1 MSQNVEETGKVVA
14 DVERQF
20 QAQAAPSGRPANLG
34 QPDRSGFTS
43 DNRGTLSDM
52 CNTPSRLMP
61 FTKNISIV
69 FGMVLCVLALAAPAA
84 ATPTPAEASLLQV
97 VNQARAQHGVAPLR
111 IDYRLEAAARAKS
124 RSMLR
129 TGTFSHGNFARRL
142 SSYRARGPYFGEN
155 LAWGVGSRGS
165 AAGVVQMWLSSP
177 SHRANLL
184 RRSFQRVGL
193 GIYVGTFRGY
203 GGTSVVTA
211 NFAGR

>member
-1 MSQNVEETGKVVA
+1 M
-14 DVERQF
+14 
-20 QAQAAPSGRPANLG
+20 
-34 QPDRSGFTS
+34 
-43 DNRGTLSDM
+43 
-52 CNTPSRLMP
+52 
-61 FTKNISIV
+61 
-69 FGMVLCVLALAAPAA
+69 
-84 ATPTPAEASLLQV
+84 
-97 VNQARAQHGVAPLR
+97 NQARAQHGVAPLR

-129 TGTFSHGNFARRL
+129 TGTFFHGNFARRL
-142 SSYRARGPYFGEN
+142 TSYRARGPYFGEN

-165 AAGVVQMWLSSP
+165 AASVVQMWLASP

>member
-1 MSQNVEETGKVVA
+1 M
-14 DVERQF
+14 R
-20 QAQAAPSGRPANLG
+20 
-34 QPDRSGFTS
+34 
-43 DNRGTLSDM
+43 
-52 CNTPSRLMP
+52 

-69 FGMVLCVLALAAPAA
+69 FGIVLCVLALAAPAQA
-84 ATPTPAEASLLQV
+84 RPTPAEATLLQV
-97 VNQARAQHGVAPLR
+97 MNQARAQHGVAPLR

-129 TGTFSHGNFARRL
+129 TGTFFHGNFQRRL
-142 SSYRARGPYFGEN
+142 TSYRARGPYFGEN
-155 LAWGVGSRGS
+155 LAWGVGSRGE
-165 AAGVVQMWLSSP
+165 AASVVQMWLASP

>member
-1 MSQNVEETGKVVA
+1 MFFAFSVA
-14 DVERQF
+14 
-20 QAQAAPSGRPANLG
+20 
-34 QPDRSGFTS
+34 
-43 DNRGTLSDM
+43 
-52 CNTPSRLMP
+52 
-61 FTKNISIV
+61 
-69 FGMVLCVLALAAPAA
+69 AAPAEA
-84 ATPTPAEASLLQV
+84 RPTPAEASLLQV
-97 VNQARAQHGVAPLR
+97 MNQARAQYGVAPLR
-111 IDYRLEAAARAKS
+111 VDYRLEAAARAKS

-129 TGTFSHGNFARRL
+129 TGTFFHGNFARRL
-142 SSYRARGPYFGEN
+142 TSYRARGPYFGEN

-165 AAGVVQMWLSSP
+165 AASVVQMWLASP

>member
-1 MSQNVEETGKVVA
+1 MFFAFLVVA
-14 DVERQF
+14 APV
-20 QAQAAPSGRPANLG
+20 QAQ
-34 QPDRSGFTS
+34 
-43 DNRGTLSDM
+43 
-52 CNTPSRLMP
+52 
-61 FTKNISIV
+61 
-69 FGMVLCVLALAAPAA
+69 
-84 ATPTPAEASLLQV
+84 PTPAEASLLQAM
-97 VNQARAQHGVAPLR
+97 NQARSQHGVAPLR

-129 TGTFSHGNFARRL
+129 TGTFFHGNFARRL
-142 SSYRARGPYFGEN
+142 TSYRARGPYFGEN
-155 LAWGVGSRGS
+155 LAWGVGSRGT
-165 AAGVVQMWLSSP
+165 AASVVQMWLASP